1 MTKKTQDIF
10 IESFRHR
17 RVSAEIGKTAKEVS
31 QFIDSGG
38 SSLIS
43 GGLNSDCYTPGGF
56 GGSPNPCPPQ
66 SSITVTEVVDDFILS
81 EGYTY
86 TYCTTIGKLFFNGAN
101 SLVTGR
107 NGGSGSPTECGSS
120 AHTVDAHYHK
130 WYGTFNAFE
139 DVYGGYQLA
148 AKGRWSTT
156 LPDQILVDVFIN
168 LPDDPSLYDDC
179 DTDLTHWTDGQYA
192 GTMEFNMTVQ
202 ENRGTGTAK
211 FDDVGATLTINTQPT
226 TPYVRFEIQ
235 DVMSLGSARVFRPMD
250 YEIAEPDLGDQMVRM
265 YALEYGVQ
273 DTTNYDNQINFRNG
287 IVSSGSSFGST
298 VLPGDGWQR
307 AHTSTFGGG
316 VPISYRAS
324 NADGMIF
331 RNTFETVIEDSGFP
345 FDYYSGARVRRL
357 GFTPTRPTN
366 VLIKFTW
373 INFGQYVFGATGKGG
388 SPTAAVGLTSGF
400 YTGIHLNPPQAGS
413 PVGSISVNGGP
424 PQPDYIWQKFVEYS
438 LRINMSTTSTTA
450 KVWRSDE
457 DESTATSSTINGSF
471 PESLSQLTLGLEFG
485 WHSLFQ
491 QQLPAIIKFHFVE
504 VNGIVILDC
513 DRVFDTEGNLTGGF
527 DNELNPF
534 GEGFDLGEFDL
545 GSDQL
550 MSTNLIR
557 VTESRYLL
565 PSDAE
570 QIQNLWID
578 GVHAEPNLHYTFEPP
593 RTVLLTH
600 TQPVG
605 TRITAEYLSLGGT
618 P

>member
-56 GGSPNPCPPQ
+56 GGSPNPCPPRQ
-66 SSITVTEVVDDFILS
+66 TIEADDLDVCGGPSTQFSIQRCSFT
-81 EGYTY
+81 
-86 TYCTTIGKLFFNGAN
+86 GKLSQSFVADAGRD
-101 SLVTGR
+101 TG
-107 NGGSGSPTECGSS
+107 GGTSQTECSS
-120 AHTVDAHYHK
+120 AGHGRGSHYYKQIGRYLVLDEITNK
-130 WYGTFNAFE
+130 WAINAK
-139 DVYGGYQLA
+139 A
-148 AKGRWSTT
+148 RWSTGIGDSVT
-156 LPDQILVDVFIN
+156 VDFYINCSSDLFDLDCETDQ
-168 LPDDPSLYDDC
+168 
-179 DTDLTHWTDGQYA
+179 TAWTEGDYA
-192 GTMEFNMTVQ
+192 GSITFTKTHLASGRNVDNDGKTLIFEVQ
-202 ENRGTGTAK
+202 PDTEWIRYELPNTDSLAENRVVELQ
-211 FDDVGATLTINTQPT
+211 DPT
-226 TPYVRFEIQ
+226 TDISGGAIDSTWYVCTVDTEVI
-235 DVMSLGSARVFRPMD
+235 
-250 YEIAEPDLGDQMVRM
+250 
-265 YALEYGVQ
+265 
-273 DTTNYDNQINFRNG
+273 DTTDYDNQINFRNG

-307 AHTSTFGGG
+307 ESQIDSGSGLYL
-316 VPISYRAS
+316 SRAS
-324 NADGMIF
+324 NADGMIM
-331 RNTFETVIEDSGFP
+331 RNTFEAVLVDSGFP
-345 FDYYSGARVRRL
+345 FDWYSGAEVRRL
-357 GFTPTRPTN
+357 GLVPTRTTT

-373 INFGQYVFGATGKGG
+373 IAFGPYTNPSPDAFISLTTGHQGIWLHPPNPAEPVGGISVDNG
-388 SPTAAVGLTSGF
+388 SPKPS
-400 YTGIHLNPPQAGS
+400 YT
-413 PVGSISVNGGP
+413 
-424 PQPDYIWQKFVEYS
+424 WQRFVEYS
-438 LRINMSTTSTTA
+438 ARITMSTTSATA

-457 DESTATSSTINGSF
+457 DESTATSAVKSDSYPSSG
-471 PESLSQLTLGLEFG
+471 SQLRLGLREG
-485 WHSLFQ
+485 WHSNFAQ
-491 QQLPAIIKFHFVE
+491 QSPAIIKWQFIE
-504 VNGIVILDC
+504 VNGIVVLDC
-513 DRVFDTEGNLTGGF
+513 DRVFDMEGNLTGGF
-527 DNELNPF
+527 DSELNPF